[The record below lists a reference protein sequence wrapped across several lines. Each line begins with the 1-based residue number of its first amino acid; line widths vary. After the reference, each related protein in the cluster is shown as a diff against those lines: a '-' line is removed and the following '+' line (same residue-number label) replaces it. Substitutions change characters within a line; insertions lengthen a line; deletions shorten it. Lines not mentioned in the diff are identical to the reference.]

1 MDDEKMELPK
11 ETIGSVAATRTKFAK
26 LYASMNAE
34 QIAKIMEP
42 IREFTKIINTPLNM
56 NITEAASSMAK
67 ELVNIK
73 KVIPASYSFNSLNS
87 LSTAMRDFLNSYQ
100 TTIFNDISAISE
112 VLKSLSDHY
121 SEEEIADIKSKLEI
135 LATKGWVVYFQ
146 DSNFSYDVE
155 AEDFEEV
162 EEFWFEMLENDIA
175 DEKTIFKLEKSQFIP
190 AVLIQAMIQSYQSE
204 NYYAAYTMATII
216 IDGVMNRVSEKNY
229 SKDNYVPVGRSTVGI
244 LSKKFVEKS
253 LLDTGL
259 LKWLYLFFENTNK
272 FTLNWPNRHMVNHG
286 RWAGEISKKEFLK
299 IFNTVLY
306 IDEAV
311 NNRISYV

>member
-1 MDDEKMELPK
+1 MDGEKIELPK
-11 ETIGSVAATRTKFAK
+11 EALESISTARNEFVK
-26 LYASMNAE
+26 LYANMNAE

-299 IFNTVLY
+299 IFTTVLY

>member
-1 MDDEKMELPK
+1 MDGEKIELPK
-11 ETIGSVAATRTKFAK
+11 EALESISTARNEFVK
-26 LYASMNAE
+26 LYANMNAE

-135 LATKGWVVYFQ
+135 LATKGLKIANAIRGIVVINPATVLFI
-146 DSNFSYDVE
+146 SNKFLRGPII
-155 AEDFEEV
+155 APTEV
-162 EEFWFEMLENDIA
+162 IGVLSI
-175 DEKTIFKLEKSQFIP
+175 IP
-190 AVLIQAMIQSYQSE
+190 NKIIPNNIITLFVCFV
-204 NYYAAYTMATII
+204 II
-216 IDGVMNRVSEKNY
+216 I
-229 SKDNYVPVGRSTVGI
+229 P
-244 LSKKFVEKS
+244 
-253 LLDTGL
+253 
-259 LKWLYLFFENTNK
+259 FFIFYK
-272 FTLNWPNRHMVNHG
+272 CFPQ
-286 RWAGEISKKEFLK
+286 KEM
-299 IFNTVLY
+299 
-306 IDEAV
+306 
-311 NNRISYV
+311 

>member
-1 MDDEKMELPK
+1 MDDEKIELPK
-11 ETIGSVAATRTKFAK
+11 EALESISTARNEFVK
-26 LYASMNAE
+26 LYANMNAE

-146 DSNFSYDVE
+146 DRNFSYDVE

-162 EEFWFEMLENDIA
+162 EEFWFEMLEKDIS

-216 IDGVMNRVSEKNY
+216 IDGVMNRVS
-229 SKDNYVPVGRSTVGI
+229 
-244 LSKKFVEKS
+244 
-253 LLDTGL
+253 
-259 LKWLYLFFENTNK
+259 
-272 FTLNWPNRHMVNHG
+272 
-286 RWAGEISKKEFLK
+286 
-299 IFNTVLY
+299 
-306 IDEAV
+306 
-311 NNRISYV
+311 